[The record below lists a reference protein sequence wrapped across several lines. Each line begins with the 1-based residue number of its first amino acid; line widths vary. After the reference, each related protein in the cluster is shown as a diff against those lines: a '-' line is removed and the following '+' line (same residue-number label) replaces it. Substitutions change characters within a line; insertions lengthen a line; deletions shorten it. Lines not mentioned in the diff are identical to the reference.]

1 MSFRITNAPPTFMN
15 LMNRVLITFLDVFV
29 IVLLGDIL
37 VYSRSKEGH
46 ANHLRHVKQILR
58 DHKLYKNFSK
68 CYLWLKSMTFVGHI
82 ISDEGIR
89 FDNPMI

>member
-1 MSFRITNAPPTFMN
+1 MSFGQPNAPPAFMA
-15 LMNRVLITFLDVFV
+15 LINKLFKSFLDVFV